1 MNKKI
6 FSIITITF
14 NNYDGL
20 KKTYKSLINQSTK
33 SFNWIVIDGNSTD
46 ETKKFLEKLQQTHSF
61 LTYISEEDKGIYDA
75 MNKGLKLSKD
85 EYVYFLNAGDT
96 FVDINTLEK
105 VEEKILQSNKPDFV
119 YGDSLEES
127 LITSETFYKKSRSYK
142 TVWYGMFTHHQA
154 MFYKN
159 KGNLKYSLDYKIAAD
174 YDYTIKFLK
183 QTASR
188 IYINEAIC
196 IFEKGGISSTQDK
209 LGEFEQWKIRKK
221 EMGYSYLT
229 LLSIKSIHKILKF
242 IKNNIYPLYVK
253 IRY

>member
-14 NNYDGL
+14 NNYKGL
-20 KKTYKSLINQSTK
+20 KKTYESLINQSTNN
-33 SFNWIVIDGNSTD
+33 FNWIVIDGNSND
-46 ETKKFLEKLQQTHSF
+46 KTKFFLEELLQKHNF

-75 MNKGLKLSKD
+75 MNKGLRLSND
-85 EYVYFLNAGDT
+85 EYVYFLNAGDV
-96 FVDINTLEK
+96 FVNNYTLAK
-105 VEEKILQSNKPDFV
+105 VEEKIIQNNKPDFV

-127 LITSETFYKKSRSYK
+127 MITSETFYKKSRSYK
-142 TVWYGMFTHHQA
+142 TIWYGMFTHHQA

-159 KGNLKYSLDYKIAAD
+159 IDKLQYSLDYKIASD

-183 QTASR
+183 QTVSKV
-188 IYINEAIC
+188 YINEAIC
-196 IFEKGGISSTQDK
+196 IFEKGGISSTQDA
-209 LGEFEQWKIRKK
+209 LGEAEQWKIRKN
-221 EMGYSYLT
+221 EMGYSYIT
-229 LLSIKSIHKILKF
+229 LFSIKTIHKILKF